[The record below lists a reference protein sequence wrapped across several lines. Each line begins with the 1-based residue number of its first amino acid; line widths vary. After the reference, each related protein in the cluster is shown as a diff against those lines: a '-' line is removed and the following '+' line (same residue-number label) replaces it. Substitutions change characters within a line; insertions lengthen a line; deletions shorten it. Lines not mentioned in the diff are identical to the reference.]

1 MTTSIKV
8 ALWIFGTSASFILL
22 FLTGLLRNF
31 TGDVGEEILVWVG
44 MVAMVVTAYSA
55 IFLVY
60 MGGRKLLA
68 LNKFQRVREVIAAA
82 KAMLGAMVELAG
94 GFALVAVGLY
104 LAYLFVSWA
113 GFVGALLTV
122 IAGLLF
128 LIFLLMLD
136 R

>member
-8 ALWIFGTSASFILL
+8 AFWMFGISASFILL
-22 FLTGLLRNF
+22 VLSGLLRKVA
-31 TGDVGEEILVWVG
+31 GDAGEEIVVWVG
-44 MVAMVVTAYSA
+44 MVAMVATAYSA

-60 MGGRKLLA
+60 LGGRKLLT
-68 LNKFQRVREVIAAA
+68 LNKFQRVREILAAA

-104 LAYLFVSWA
+104 LGYIFVSWA
-113 GFVGALLTV
+113 GFVGTLLTV